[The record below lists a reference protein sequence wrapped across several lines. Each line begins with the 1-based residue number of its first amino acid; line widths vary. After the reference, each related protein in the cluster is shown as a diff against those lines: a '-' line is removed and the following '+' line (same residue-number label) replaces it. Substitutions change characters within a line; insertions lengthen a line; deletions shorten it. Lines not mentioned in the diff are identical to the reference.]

1 MMRRLVAIGLV
12 GLAFGVGAADE
23 EPGWLKEARAK
34 EGKLIEAQEVRSSD
48 GSLVARL
55 PVKLAAPITQ
65 DEQEYVL
72 MLDLGAET
80 PADCEVLVG
89 DTDLAGLLRETASLS
104 FQSDE
109 AKKNK
114 VEQAAIERIDA
125 GSFGP
130 RPFIAA
136 NWLYRMPA
144 PDGMRLG
151 SLKQIAV
158 ALPGYGIYCSHD
170 SIGYEQTFRTAVHA
184 LAETLTMRNAEA
196 ESRYLELQ
204 VARVGDMRVGVS
216 MLELAEDEDG
226 DTRMRMRMSLLLPTG
241 EASLSAMD
249 SLTFQ
254 WTNPAGELL
263 NSGEVS
269 IENGEV
275 DTDLDVQ
282 PDESGQWIVKGKF
295 KGKDLEAK
303 IGAERP
309 QSLVAQAKARRALLA
324 GPKPIGGELH
334 DKVWTSVNPGQL
346 MDNGFKVVGRDASGA
361 YSATESLGPMTIE
374 MLVDPTT
381 GLPRQTSWGIGA
393 QTLVTERIFVRG
405 AP

>member
-1 MMRRLVAIGLV
+1 
-12 GLAFGVGAADE
+12 
-23 EPGWLKEARAK
+23 
-34 EGKLIEAQEVRSSD
+34 
-48 GSLVARL
+48 
-55 PVKLAAPITQ
+55 
-65 DEQEYVL
+65 
-72 MLDLGAET
+72 
-80 PADCEVLVG
+80 
-89 DTDLAGLLRETASLS
+89 
-104 FQSDE
+104 
-109 AKKNK
+109 
-114 VEQAAIERIDA
+114 
-125 GSFGP
+125 
-130 RPFIAA
+130 
-136 NWLYRMPA
+136 
-144 PDGMRLG
+144 MRLG

-324 GPKPIGGELH
+324 GPKPIGGELRH
-334 DKVWTSVNPGQL
+334 QEGEPDPERIARCIERDRAGGFARRESIRQSLEAGHVGAGEAHPGEQIQKILGREVSGRPRRPFGRLLLLGGKSASPRVNEAPRRRPHAEEIHGHGASPSEMAPRWVPG
-346 MDNGFKVVGRDASGA
+346 GRKSSAGLSDAARKAATRAS
-361 YSATESLGPMTIE
+361 SAA
-374 MLVDPTT
+374 
-381 GLPRQTSWGIGA
+381 GLP
-393 QTLVTERIFVRG
+393 
-405 AP
+405 